1 MVSTGLVISFK
12 VTQCWEMTISFTR
25 RFKVKDKYSKITANI
40 VKAKIKAF
48 MKERRLKNKT
58 GSIRRA

>member
-1 MVSTGLVISFK
+1 
-12 VTQCWEMTISFTR
+12 MTISFTR

-40 VKAKIKAF
+40 VKAKINVF
-48 MKERRLKNKT
+48 MKQRRLKNKT